1 MTPRS
6 PATRSEV
13 VARCRVAE
21 RTVNDVDGH
30 DDRFQHAVYAAE
42 SDALP
47 DGGRRF
53 RRFADVERFV
63 DAAMT
68 ELWWEEQFPDAPV
81 SAQIHRRSRGA
92 TFSAAYVTD
101 DGWDAV
107 IWIRDGSWDAVTV
120 VHELAH
126 VASGSWREP
135 QRWAS
140 EPGHGPRFV
149 AALCELW
156 RRHLGV
162 HAYGALR
169 LALVERG
176 VIFAHQDPVPG
187 SSR

>member
-1 MTPRS
+1 M
-6 PATRSEV
+6 
-13 VARCRVAE
+13 
-21 RTVNDVDGH
+21 
-30 DDRFQHAVYAAE
+30 YAAE

-53 RRFADVERFV
+53 RRFVELEQFV
-63 DAAMT
+63 HAAMADP
-68 ELWWEEQFPDAPV
+68 WWEEHFPDAPV
-81 SAQIHRRSRGA
+81 SAQVHRRSRGA
-92 TFSAAYVTD
+92 TFSAAHVTD

-107 IWIRDGSWDAVTV
+107 IWIRDGSWDAATV

-126 VASGSWREP
+126 VATGSWRTP

-149 AALCELW
+149 SALCDLW
-156 RRHLGV
+156 RHHLGI

-169 LALVERG
+169 VALVERG
-176 VIFAHQDPVPG
+176 VIRDHQGPAPG